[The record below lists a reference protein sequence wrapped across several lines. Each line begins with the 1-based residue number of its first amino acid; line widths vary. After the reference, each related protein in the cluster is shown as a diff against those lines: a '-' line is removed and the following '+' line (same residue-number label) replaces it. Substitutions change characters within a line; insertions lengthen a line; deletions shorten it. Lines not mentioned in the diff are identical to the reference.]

1 MTSWTRHLLLLALL
15 LGGLQAQAQRL
26 NVCESD
32 SVIRVSP
39 ASPGNT
45 QVTIER
51 RDCKQIIMSEQTYRG
66 LMIAA
71 VQGDSLRKQSLRY
84 IQTVQAETALRD
96 SIVRVMAGFQKT
108 QESVIRDYQG
118 KLDKSMTLT
127 TDAVKN
133 AEFCADSLKKAKRNN
148 ILYGLGGGIVGVLV
162 GVLVGA
168 IVAP

>member
-1 MTSWTRHLLLLALL
+1 MKACLRPLVFLALL
-15 LGGLQAQAQRL
+15 LSGLDLSAQRI

-32 SVIRVSP
+32 SVIRVS
-39 ASPGNT
+39 ATSPGNT

-51 RDCKQIIMSEQTYRG
+51 RDCRQIIMSEQTYKG

-71 VQGDSLRKQSLRY
+71 VQGDSLRRQSLRY

-96 SIVRVMAGFQKT
+96 SIVRVMGNFQKT

-127 TDAVKN
+127 SDAVKN